1 MRFFAG
7 LQSRVRSRT
16 KPLGGTQG
24 ALLGLFLGLA
34 SLSCARPTAALWPF
48 GGDDWPDPS
57 TDLRGAASHLLS
69 HAIRFP
75 TVNPPGDER
84 PLAEWLVS
92 VLRSGGVEA
101 KVVETPSGDSKLGR
115 GAVWA
120 RVPGTGKRRPVVLH
134 SHLDVVPAEPDEW
147 AVAPFEGVT
156 GGGYVVGRG
165 ALDAKGITVVH
176 LLTLLELARRE
187 ARLDRDVIL
196 LATPDEETGGRDG
209 AGWVVA
215 NRRAL
220 LLDAEFL
227 LTEGGGILV
236 DEQGHR
242 HIWGVAVGEKAPCWL
257 RLVSRGTPGHSSAE
271 PRDAAVP
278 RLIAALERIRTFESP
293 VEVVPEVG
301 RMFAALAPYA
311 RSEDRRPFADLANAL
326 AKDPDFARRFLADRG
341 QAALVRNTLSI
352 TVLQGGPKTNVM
364 PVEAYAEIDAR
375 LLPGTSCD
383 AFAGELRRAIDD
395 PGVRIEPILSIPAR
409 SSPAE
414 TELFRAI
421 VRTAEEVD
429 PGAVVVPRVIGGFTD
444 AHWFRDAGIVAY
456 GFLPRWLPPE
466 ESRGIHGPNERV
478 SVDNLERGV
487 KAMVRLLE
495 NLR

>member
-1 MRFFAG
+1 
-7 LQSRVRSRT
+7 
-16 KPLGGTQG
+16 
-24 ALLGLFLGLA
+24 
-34 SLSCARPTAALWPF
+34 
-48 GGDDWPDPS
+48 
-57 TDLRGAASHLLS
+57 
-69 HAIRFP
+69 
-75 TVNPPGDER
+75 
-84 PLAEWLVS
+84 
-92 VLRSGGVEA
+92 
-101 KVVETPSGDSKLGR
+101 
-115 GAVWA
+115 
-120 RVPGTGKRRPVVLH
+120 
-134 SHLDVVPAEPDEW
+134 
-147 AVAPFEGVT
+147 
-156 GGGYVVGRG
+156 
-165 ALDAKGITVVH
+165 
-176 LLTLLELARRE
+176 
-187 ARLDRDVIL
+187 
-196 LATPDEETGGRDG
+196 
-209 AGWVVA
+209 
-215 NRRAL
+215 
-220 LLDAEFL
+220 
-227 LTEGGGILV
+227 
-236 DEQGHR
+236 
-242 HIWGVAVGEKAPCWL
+242 
-257 RLVSRGTPGHSSAE
+257 
-271 PRDAAVP
+271 
-278 RLIAALERIRTFESP
+278 LIAALERIRTFESP